1 MPVLKTDRLLI
12 RPLERDDLDDCHALF
27 KAIGWV
33 DPTTPE
39 AEIYDRRRAWLHW
52 AVDNTR
58 ELARLSQPPLGERA
72 VADKASSGFLGLV
85 GFVPQM
91 AAIEQLP
98 SFGDKP
104 CSPVRMHLG
113 MFWAI
118 SPEHQH
124 KGIAREAAS
133 AMLDYA
139 FGVMRVD
146 RVIATTEHDNAASAA
161 VMRAIGMA
169 VERNP
174 YPEPFW
180 FQTMG
185 WIDAP
190 SG

>member
-1 MPVLKTDRLLI
+1 MPVLRTARLLI
-12 RPLERDDLDDCHALF
+12 RPLGRDDLDDCHALF

-33 DPTTPE
+33 DPAMPE
-39 AEIYDRRRAWLHW
+39 AEIYDRRRSWLHW
-52 AVDNTR
+52 AVDNSR
-58 ELARLSQPPLGERA
+58 ELARLNQPPLGERA
-72 VADKASSGFLGLV
+72 VIDRAMSAFVGMV

-98 SFGDKP
+98 SFGETP
-104 CSPVRMHLG
+104 GAPVRMHLG
-113 MFWAI
+113 MFWAT

-124 KGIAREAAS
+124 KGFAREAAR

-139 FGVMRVD
+139 FGEMRVD

-161 VMRAIGMA
+161 VMRASGMT